1 MTTDHLK
8 GMELMIIKNAV
19 FTSIFSVGI
28 MGTLFANP
36 SVAYEEPSRKIETVA
51 HRGASGYAPENTM
64 ASFQKSVDMKADYIE
79 LDVQETKDGKLVVM
93 HDVTL
98 DRTTNGS
105 GYVKDHTLEEIR
117 RLDAGSSFSKKYAGE
132 IVPTFEE
139 VLDRFRGK
147 TGILVELKATYY
159 YPDIE
164 QKVAKA
170 LIDRQMD
177 HPNNDKIIIQSF
189 EPDAIKK
196 MDELLPKV
204 PVALLTGNQE
214 DLTNEKLNEISKYAE
229 YVNPYQGLINPPAV
243 KKIHDHDMGVMG
255 WTVRHKEEV
264 QPLLD
269 ANIDAII
276 TNYPDYVPSH

>member
-1 MTTDHLK
+1 
-8 GMELMIIKNAV
+8 MIIKNAV

-36 SVAYEEPSRKIETVA
+36 SVAYEEPSRKIEIVS

-64 ASFQKSVDMKADYIE
+64 ASFQKSVDMKTDYIE

-117 RLDAGSSFSKKYAGE
+117 RLDAGSSFSKKYASE
-132 IVPTFEE
+132 KVPTFEE

-159 YPDIE
+159 YPNIE
-164 QKVAKA
+164 QKIAKA

-189 EPDAIKK
+189 EPDAVKK
-196 MDELLPKV
+196 MNELLPKV
-204 PVALLTGNQE
+204 PDALLTGNQE
-214 DLTNEKLNEISKYAE
+214 DLTNEQLTKISDYAE

-255 WTVRHKEEV
+255 WTVRQKEEV

-269 ANIDAII
+269 ANVDAII